1 MSLYL
6 LSVLFLSTV
15 FFVAYILQ
23 YKQNYE
29 LQAIIAANSEER
41 KDLMNRLMAKD
52 YAQYQAMNG
61 PKAEKTGEPNFLKA
75 SIDRAARQQ
84 QTEYEPLG

>member
-1 MSLYL
+1 MTLYL
-6 LSVLFLSTV
+6 ISVLFLSIV

-41 KDLMNRLMAKD
+41 KDLVNRLMAKD
-52 YAQYQAMNG
+52 YAQYSAINS
-61 PKAEKTGEPNFLKA
+61 PKAERTGEPNFLKA
-75 SIDRAARQQ
+75 SLDRAARQQ
-84 QTEYEPLG
+84 STEYQPLG